1 MYKIFKFVTI
11 YFLLKDI
18 ISNIEKKLEKF
29 VSQYKSLNSEKLKL
43 ENEIAFLIQEVAS
56 KENRIVELEEKIKL
70 INISKS
76 VDVSNEEIKSTRLK
90 INEYVR
96 EIDKCIS
103 LLNK

>member
-1 MYKIFKFVTI
+1 VYKIFKFVTI